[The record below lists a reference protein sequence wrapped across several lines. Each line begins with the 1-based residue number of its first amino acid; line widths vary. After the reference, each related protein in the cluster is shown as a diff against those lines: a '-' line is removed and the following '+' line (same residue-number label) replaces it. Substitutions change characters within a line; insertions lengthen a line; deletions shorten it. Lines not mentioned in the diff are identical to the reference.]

1 LILSVPHEG
10 YSRNVSCTLY
20 LISVF
25 IRQLNNGDQQNTHL
39 LSLQIIVHKKHHDIC
54 QWKSR
59 SWRGTGTK
67 LWHIKRVNLVPILP
81 FLIMGPPTDIFDRSE
96 AFANYTHYKQK
107 CAFTFGSFI
116 DGQKFCLSKGDNC
129 YKKYLYIQSCLK
141 LTNRLFYPALVLS
154 ELSSCIDWINFC
166 YIHVLS
172 PWNNWKIAELAI
184 SNNPVLTLLYTVTD
198 QDMIFLVPDSCRDNK

>member
-1 LILSVPHEG
+1 MILLFPKCWIISSLSILSVPHEG

-67 LWHIKRVNLVPILP
+67 LWHIKRVNLIPILP
-81 FLIMGPPTDIFDRSE
+81 FLIIGPPTDIFDRSE
-96 AFANYTHYKQK
+96 AFTNYAHYKQK
-107 CAFTFGSFI
+107 MCF
-116 DGQKFCLSKGDNC
+116 
-129 YKKYLYIQSCLK
+129 YLW
-141 LTNRLFYPALVLS
+141 LFYWRSKILS
-154 ELSSCIDWINFC
+154 F
-166 YIHVLS
+166 
-172 PWNNWKIAELAI
+172 KG
-184 SNNPVLTLLYTVTD
+184 
-198 QDMIFLVPDSCRDNK
+198 R